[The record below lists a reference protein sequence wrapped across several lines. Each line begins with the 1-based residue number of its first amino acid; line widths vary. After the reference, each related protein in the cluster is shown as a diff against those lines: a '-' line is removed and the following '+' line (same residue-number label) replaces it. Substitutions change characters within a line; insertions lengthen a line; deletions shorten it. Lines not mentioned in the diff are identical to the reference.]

1 MARPFNGW
9 PLLGPAVFGS
19 RSPVV
24 HEIFFYSLG
33 PSRSYPAQR
42 TGAGADCAR
51 AGPHHNHDHW
61 AARVTDG
68 NRRAYGGSSG

>member
-19 RSPVV
+19 RSPVG

-33 PSRSYPAQR
+33 SSRGYPALR
-42 TGAGADCAR
+42 TGAGADRAR
-51 AGPHHNHDHW
+51 ASPHHDHDYW

-68 NRRAYGGSSG
+68 NRRAHGGGGG